1 MGQSKYHAGKKIKTE
16 KGEKNSTVESVDK
29 SKMEDVT
36 KRLDLQEELKTDA
49 ANVVG
54 ENVLTSE

>member
-16 KGEKNSTVESVDK
+16 NGEKNSTVESVDG

>member
-16 KGEKNSTVESVDK
+16 KREKNSTVESVDK